1 MLLSPTQQFCA
12 AVSRMTAS
20 GTVGFFFFCWAAG
33 LDAVLALA
41 VGAGR
46 VCSLTVA
53 LAVGR
58 YLNQH
63 VQ

>member
-1 MLLSPTQQFCA
+1 MSDMMLHDTMQIA
-12 AVSRMTAS
+12 I
-20 GTVGFFFFCWAAG
+20 
-33 LDAVLALA
+33 ALA
-41 VGAGR
+41 IGM
-46 VCSLTVA
+46 VA